1 VQNENIV
8 YSESAETNITLDDE
22 SSQDEECNRDV
33 ENSPEEAKEHDQ
45 SIEELSFQVSGDTH
59 RELME
64 EVSQTSDPE
73 ATAGAQDSEKLPN
86 SVSDAVTPEADN
98 SVAPEVVEAVA
109 AAGSPVAKGALKS
122 PAGSQDSLLAGDV
135 TLDYDDS
142 FSKD

>member
-8 YSESAETNITLDDE
+8 YSESAETNITLNDE

-33 ENSPEEAKEHDQ
+33 VNSPEEAKEHDQ

-59 RELME
+59 TELME

-73 ATAGAQDSEKLPN
+73 ATADAEDGEKLPN
-86 SVSDAVTPEADN
+86 SVSDAEASDAVTPEADD
-98 SVAPEVVEAVA
+98 AVA
-109 AAGSPVAKGALKS
+109 AAGSPAAKGALKS